1 MARRRRRSKAG
12 GLSLGALVL
21 LVGSLLLV
29 ARKAWPAL
37 AVSWIFIVVFW
48 VAFFKPTQCDV
59 ETDAGKGCGNPAH
72 GRLRACHLVK
82 HKRAKND
89 ALWAMMKLKNPAVRY
104 RIKWAQPRSS
114 YGRESP
120 RLEEESA
127 RITHPL
133 YDGTMLGATV
143 VGAIVAVIT
152 LGLQLSLLNSLRP
165 TSPR

>member
-12 GLSLGALVL
+12 GLSLGASVIL
-21 LVGSLLLV
+21 LGSLFLV
-29 ARKAWPAL
+29 ARRAWPAL
-37 AVSWIFIVVFW
+37 TVFLLFIVLLW
-48 VAFFKPTQCDV
+48 VAFFKRTQCDV
-59 ETDAGKGCGNPAH
+59 ETDAGKGCGNLAR

-89 ALWAMMKLKNPAVRY
+89 ALWAMMKLRNPAVRY

-120 RLEEESA
+120 QLEEESA
-127 RITHPL
+127 RIMHPL

-143 VGAIVAVIT
+143 TAAIVAAIT
-152 LGLQLSLLNSLRP
+152 LGLQLSSLR
-165 TSPR
+165 